1 MKLTDEQKAM
11 LAWKLCPGDA
21 NKFLRGENPIPEKKV
36 RATADSWKNLPISN
50 KCGTLVLNQYITAK
64 NMEVIRMGHIP
75 EVMEDH
81 WFIWCDD
88 SHIRI
93 HRSWTGICMFEAEY
107 RKAADDDGYVI
118 GDVKVNL
125 DDSVEYAFGP
135 DASCALFMCLIRAE
149 IASAWKSGD
158 SQKELYWDSFIDK
171 IEKQ

>member
-1 MKLTDEQKAM
+1 MKLTDE
-11 LAWKLCPGDA
+11 
-21 NKFLRGENPIPEKKV
+21 
-36 RATADSWKNLPISN
+36 WKNLPISN

-125 DDSVEYAFGP
+125 DDSVEYA
-135 DASCALFMCLIRAE
+135 LFMCLIRAE

-158 SQKELYWDSFIDK
+158 SQKDIYDVFSMLAFLYAALDDGEYEDIDEFYGYELS
-171 IEKQ
+171 